1 MHLHRVR
8 NIALGLAVVSTLAAS
23 LPTTFSQEAPST
35 SSPQT
40 VPTDRDLNAFART
53 YVGLQKI
60 RANYQQ
66 SLDAVQEPEKKQE
79 IVAEVNGKIA
89 SLLEKE
95 GLSADRY
102 NQIFALLST
111 DEKLRQKTLDL
122 ITQERSKSS

>member
-1 MHLHRVR
+1 MQLHRVR
-8 NIALGLAVVSTLAAS
+8 KLALGIS
-23 LPTTFSQEAPST
+23 LLSALTSPLPMAFSQEK
-35 SSPQT
+35 SPQDNSQQAT
-40 VPTDRDLNAFART
+40 PNDRDLGAFARA

-66 SLDAVQEPEKKQE
+66 SLESAEEAEKKQE
-79 IVAEVNGKIA
+79 IIAEVNGKIA

-102 NQIFALLST
+102 NQIFALLNI

-122 ITQERSKSS
+122 ITQERSRS

>member
-1 MHLHRVR
+1 MQLHRVR
-8 NIALGLAVVSTLAAS
+8 KLALGIS
-23 LPTTFSQEAPST
+23 LLSALTSPLPMAFSQEK
-35 SSPQT
+35 SPQDNSQQAK
-40 VPTDRDLNAFART
+40 PNDRDLGAFARA

-66 SLDAVQEPEKKQE
+66 SLESAEEAEKKQE
-79 IVAEVNGKIA
+79 IIAEVNGKIA

-102 NQIFALLST
+102 NQIFALLNI

-122 ITQERSKSS
+122 ITQERSRS